1 MVTWLLLAGAILSEV
16 TATVCLRLS
25 EGFTKVVPSSI
36 VVVGYVGAFILLG
49 IVLKR
54 GMPIGVAYGIW
65 AALGVALVALIGAA
79 FLGDGLTWVQG
90 AGIVLVMGGVLA
102 LEMGAQH

>member
-1 MVTWLLLAGAILSEV
+1 MVWVLLVGAIICEV

-25 EGFTKVVPSSI
+25 DGFTKLVPSVI
-36 VVVGYVGAFILLG
+36 VVAGYAAAFVLLAM
-49 IVLKR
+49 VLKR

-65 AALGVALVALIGAA
+65 AALGVALVALVGVA
-79 FLGDGLTWVQG
+79 FLGDNLTWIQG
-90 AGIVLVMGGVLA
+90 AGLVLVMGGVLA